1 MYAHR
6 NQEFQQL
13 DRVSQIERLGVAR
26 RSHAKLIFA
35 LECYGYNKEAIALL
49 SAETNIYLNP
59 KYVLRLFS
67 KYYLLLLEQNYD
79 LAIKLERFLKKH
91 SQ

>member
-13 DRVSQIERLGVAR
+13 DRVTQIERMGVAR

-35 LECYGYNKEAIALL
+35 LESYGYTKEANALL
-49 SAETNIYLNP
+49 YAETNIYLNS

-67 KYYLLLLEQNYD
+67 KYYLLLEQDYD
-79 LAIKLERFLKKH
+79 LAI
-91 SQ
+91 

>member
-13 DRVSQIERLGVAR
+13 DRVTQIERMGVAR

-35 LECYGYNKEAIALL
+35 LESYGYIKEANTLL
-49 SAETNIYLNP
+49 YAETNIYLNQ

-67 KYYLLLLEQNYD
+67 KYYLLLEQEYD
-79 LAIKLERFLKKH
+79 LAI
-91 SQ
+91 